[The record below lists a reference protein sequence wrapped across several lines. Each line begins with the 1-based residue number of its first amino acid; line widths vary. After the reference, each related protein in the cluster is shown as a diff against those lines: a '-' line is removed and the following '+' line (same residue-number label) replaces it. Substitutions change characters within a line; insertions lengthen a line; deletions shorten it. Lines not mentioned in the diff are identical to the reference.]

1 MHLQANTDKLFS
13 RCALVTG
20 LLIGALVSGPAL
32 ADDPEARL
40 KSALKRMDAVSA
52 EFKQTL
58 RDEDKKV
65 VQQSRGTVDLQRPG
79 KFAWRYVE
87 PYEQYIVADGRELW
101 IYDVD
106 LDQVTVKPMDDGLSN
121 APIMILMK
129 QADVTEQFT
138 VNEVGQRKY
147 LYWVELEPREADLE
161 YTHIYLGIEDDSVRA
176 MELRDQFGR
185 STQIVFE
192 NLRTGVIHD
201 PAKFDFKPPPGV
213 DVYGVGG

>member
-1 MHLQANTDKLFS
+1 MRYLF
-13 RCALVTG
+13 LVFV
-20 LLIGALVSGPAL
+20 LLGGSAL

-40 KSALKRMDAVSA
+40 QSALKRMDSVSA
-52 EFKQTL
+52 DFKQTM
-58 RDEDKKV
+58 RDEDKNV

-79 KFAWRYVE
+79 KFAWIYQE
-87 PYEQYIVADGRELW
+87 PYEQHIVADGTELW
-101 IYDVD
+101 IFDVD
-106 LDQVTVKPMDDGLSN
+106 LDQVTVKPMDSGLSN

-129 QADVTEQFT
+129 QADVTEQFN
-138 VNEVGQRKY
+138 VNEVGQRKF
-147 LYWVELEPREADLE
+147 LYWVELEPRGGDLE